1 MQILGVPH
9 VAMDFLVSNA
19 QHAALKVYT
28 QPQEPVRVLPP
39 QQPTRQLQLL
49 VVAH

>member
-39 QQPTRQLQLL
+39 TRQLQLL